1 MGFSSMGKEEQRKKV
16 QGWAKY
22 FTPYHV
28 WSFERVGSGAD
39 ISPLESQGVFLMEM
53 EPNPQKY
60 FNYHHT
66 NADTFEAVDKRELEL
81 GAATMTSM
89 IYLIDQEGI

>member
-1 MGFSSMGKEEQRKKV
+1 
-16 QGWAKY
+16 
-22 FTPYHV
+22 
-28 WSFERVGSGAD
+28 
-39 ISPLESQGVFLMEM
+39 MEM